1 MRLVCP
7 NCKANYEVPR
17 HAVPIGGR
25 EVKCASCGHSW
36 FQTRSKK
43 SNDGELTEPENEVIK
58 EDTEEVTSAASNQK
72 KIDPSVIKILKEE
85 AKREIEA
92 RDQER
97 NKKNKPSKNKRSF
110 KNPRNSEPAT
120 LTKDA
125 ILKHQSKDALAEAY
139 ANDVIPRARGEAQKI
154 LQAAE
159 AYKKEVVAKAEGEAS
174 RFLAIYNEYKNA
186 KSVTQERMYLETM
199 EKVLADIDKVIIEK
213 NAGSVDGSFISWPS
227 IMICPEYLHISTRS
241 FMRLKHLINV
251 DFPQPDGPIND
262 VTSLA

>member
-36 FQTRSKK
+36 FQTRTKK
-43 SNDGELTEPENEVIK
+43 SNDGELIEPENEVIK

-97 NKKNKPSKNKRSF
+97 NKKNIPSKNKRSF

-125 ILKHQSKDALAEAY
+125 ILKHQSKDALAEALDDKKTTKRSGFIFGLLIVLF
-139 ANDVIPRARGEAQKI
+139 A
-154 LQAAE
+154 LL
-159 AYKKEVVAKAEGEAS
+159 AYTNSDQLISVLPAYEVYIVSYIELVDEMRLELNK
-174 RFLAIYNEYKNA
+174 LAG
-186 KSVTQERMYLETM
+186 
-199 EKVLADIDKVIIEK
+199 KVI
-213 NAGSVDGSFISWPS
+213 
-227 IMICPEYLHISTRS
+227 YLV
-241 FMRLKHLINV
+241 FNLI
-251 DFPQPDGPIND
+251 
-262 VTSLA
+262 

>member
-36 FQTRSKK
+36 FQTRTKK
-43 SNDGELTEPENEVIK
+43 SNDGELIEPENEVIK

-97 NKKNKPSKNKRSF
+97 NKKNITSKNKRSF

-125 ILKHQSKDALAEAY
+125 ILKHQSKDALAEALDDKKTTKRSGFIFGLLIVLF
-139 ANDVIPRARGEAQKI
+139 A
-154 LQAAE
+154 LL
-159 AYKKEVVAKAEGEAS
+159 AYTNSDQLISVLPAYEVYIVSYIELVDEIRLELNK
-174 RFLAIYNEYKNA
+174 LAG
-186 KSVTQERMYLETM
+186 
-199 EKVLADIDKVIIEK
+199 KVIYFVI
-213 NAGSVDGSFISWPS
+213 N
-227 IMICPEYLHISTRS
+227 
-241 FMRLKHLINV
+241 LI
-251 DFPQPDGPIND
+251 
-262 VTSLA
+262 

>member
-17 HAVPIGGR
+17 HAVTIGGR

-36 FQTRSKK
+36 FQTRTKK
-43 SNDGELTEPENEVIK
+43 SNDGELIEPENEVIK
-58 EDTEEVTSAASNQK
+58 EDTEEVTSATSNQK

-97 NKKNKPSKNKRSF
+97 NKKNTASKNKRSF

-125 ILKHQSKDALAEAY
+125 ILKHQSKDALAEALDDKKTTKRSGFIFGLLIVLF
-139 ANDVIPRARGEAQKI
+139 A
-154 LQAAE
+154 LL
-159 AYKKEVVAKAEGEAS
+159 AYTNSDQLISVLPAYEVYIVSFIELVDEIRLELNK
-174 RFLAIYNEYKNA
+174 LAG
-186 KSVTQERMYLETM
+186 
-199 EKVLADIDKVIIEK
+199 KVI
-213 NAGSVDGSFISWPS
+213 
-227 IMICPEYLHISTRS
+227 YL
-241 FMRLKHLINV
+241 LINL
-251 DFPQPDGPIND
+251 I
-262 VTSLA
+262 